1 MSAYDANDYDEAC
14 STRRDENGT
23 EIFRTEPHRFLHL
36 IRSNSY
42 FRTNSNSIRN
52 LEHQIRNRN
61 ENGLDIFFRPFSTF
75 LLLIRNIPNSKFGLN
90 QNWPTRS
97 PTLEK
102 LYLFHTISDEDD
114 FYMKIVALDEIYN
127 FLVFSFFI

>member
-1 MSAYDANDYDEAC
+1 MFSLTC
-14 STRRDENGT
+14 GLLRHLGRDENGT
-23 EIFRTEPHRFLHL
+23 EISGTEPHHFLYL

-42 FRTNSNSIRN
+42 FWTNLNSVRN

-61 ENGLDIFFRPFSTF
+61 KNGLAVFRPFSTF
-75 LLLIRNIPNSKFGLN
+75 LLVIRNILNSKFDLN
-90 QNWPTRS
+90 RIWP
-97 PTLEK
+97 PKCPALEK
-102 LYLFHTISDEDD
+102 LYIFQTFSDEDD